1 MKVENLQTKNQLNF
15 ENFKNSSIKKK
26 ITFSFFHFF
35 TIFSFFFSCS
45 MHMVREFEKEGGGR
59 DREGASP
66 LLSQS
71 VSRGKNLFPPAGHP
85 SPSGPPQHPHGT
97 RKKRM
102 NQQQKIEKNESFLE
116 KFYFHMNN
124 IKKARN
130 TLSHTYFNPLLK

>member
-1 MKVENLQTKNQLNF
+1 
-15 ENFKNSSIKKK
+15 
-26 ITFSFFHFF
+26 
-35 TIFSFFFSCS
+35 
-45 MHMVREFEKEGGGR
+45 MVREFEKEGGGR

-124 IKKARN
+124 IKKARK
-130 TLSHTYFNPLLK
+130 TLSHTYINPLLK

>member
-15 ENFKNSSIKKK
+15 ENFKNFAIKKK
-26 ITFSFFHFF
+26 ITFSFFSFF
-35 TIFSFFFSCS
+35 SIFSFFFSCS

-97 RKKRM
+97 RKK
-102 NQQQKIEKNESFLE
+102 KNESTT
-116 KFYFHMNN
+116 KN
-124 IKKARN
+124 
-130 TLSHTYFNPLLK
+130 